1 MRGLLLT
8 ICLLASVSVSAQDY
22 SGVWAVPSDVNT
34 EFYSFH
40 QNGDQ
45 IMIAVLDTISGSW
58 VAYQGGLNENSVE
71 FEPVFTP
78 NGIEIFTVN
87 FLSET
92 TGYVEIRSKPC
103 DAVPGQACAA
113 IYSRTYLLEK
123 IF

>member
-1 MRGLLLT
+1 MKSLLLT
-8 ICLLASVSVSAQDY
+8 ILMLASVCVSAQDY
-22 SGVWAVPSDVNT
+22 SGVWAVPSEANT

-78 NGIEIFTVN
+78 NGTEIFTVN
-87 FLSET
+87 FLSAT

-113 IYSRTYLLEK
+113 IYSRAYLLEK

>member
-1 MRGLLLT
+1 MKSLLLT
-8 ICLLASVSVSAQDY
+8 ILMLASVCVSAQDY
-22 SGVWAVPSDVNT
+22 SGVWAVPSDANT

-45 IMIAVLDTISGSW
+45 IMIAVLDTISARW

-78 NGIEIFTVN
+78 NGIEIFTAN

-92 TGYVEIRSKPC
+92 TGYVEIRSEPC
-103 DAVPGQACAA
+103 SAEPDRACADV
-113 IYSRTYLLEK
+113 YSRTYLIEK